1 MTCPRCYGGAVVPT
15 PMRGA
20 VEVSLYTCS
29 GCGLRWSDEP
39 CGTRACVH
47 RGTGKCV
54 DCQAYRCDR
63 HGGRDRVCDACRRR
77 LREIMRSAHPKRG
90 GSWERTGRLHQ

>member
-15 PMRGA
+15 PMRGSDD
-20 VEVSLYTCS
+20 VSLYTCS

-39 CGTRACVH
+39 CGTRRCPDRAVS
-47 RGTGKCV
+47 KCRV
-54 DCQAYRCDR
+54 CEAFRCKG
-63 HGGRDRVCDACRRR
+63 HGVGRSGVCDACKRKDAQLLKPPVR
-77 LREIMRSAHPKRG
+77 RG